1 MTERVYDIV
10 SSMLRVP
17 RASLGPD
24 SSPDTLPQWDS
35 LRHLQ
40 IVLALEEALGLHLT
54 VEEIEAMQS
63 MRVIIAI
70 VESHGVG
77 DRG

>member
-17 RASLGPD
+17 RESLGPD
-24 SSPDTLPQWDS
+24 SSPDSLPQWDS

-63 MRVIIAI
+63 VRVILAI
-70 VESHGVG
+70 VESHAAG

>member
-1 MTERVYDIV
+1 MTARVYDIV

-24 SSPDTLPQWDS
+24 SSPDTIPEWDS

-63 MRVIIAI
+63 VRVILAI
-70 VESHGVG
+70 VASHAAG